1 MKTYK
6 DVMTE
11 IANQWK
17 NIGFPEIYN
26 TYWTPSEDEIQI
38 FQELK
43 AKGFLQLKT
52 FGGACCLT
60 EGGRD
65 YALTLLNENQK

>member
-6 DVMTE
+6 DVMTD

-17 NIGFPEIYN
+17 NEGFPAIYDMA
-26 TYWTPSEDEIQI
+26 WTPSGDEIQI

-43 AKGFLQLKT
+43 AKGFLRLKNL
-52 FGGACCLT
+52 GGACSLT
-60 EGGRD
+60 EDGRD
-65 YALTLLNENQK
+65 YALKLLNENQ

>member
-43 AKGFLQLKT
+43 AKGFLQLKS
-52 FGGACCLT
+52 FGGACSLT
-60 EGGRD
+60 ENGLD
-65 YALTLLNENQK
+65 YVLKLLNENQ